1 MKLNEMRQKIRES
14 EKTKKLISDVR
25 LIWKPALITIGAMAA
40 LLVIVLLSISI
51 SSKEPVSEFL
61 ARWEQIVEAGDM
73 QAYDAICS
81 EEFKDKFKNL
91 HGEIK
96 NLIAEQDVD
105 VYMEDDNIETIK
117 VDNNHYV
124 IDHIPVSL
132 SKADVQTRQNLDFK
146 LDVKREGLIN
156 RKWKIALAEYDF
168 VNLVEMEEEEIDQAV
183 VAAVGID
190 KEIVSPLAEPEK
202 APLDT
207 DIRIRQTLEVWR
219 TAWNSKELDK
229 YIDCYADY
237 ADITRVTV
245 VGGKEQRS
253 KLTKTELRD
262 HIARLNKKYSK
273 VLVEITDLEIEGDVA
288 TATANFIQEYSSW
301 RLPDKKPVYHDLGT
315 KELQFVKH
323 DVEWKIANENWTLYK
338 DVPIYR
344 KREY

>member
-1 MKLNEMRQKIRES
+1 MKLSEMRQKIRES
-14 EKTKKLISDVR
+14 ERTKKLISDAR

-40 LLVIVLLSISI
+40 LLVIILLSISI
-51 SSKEPVSEFL
+51 SSKKPVSEFL
-61 ARWEQIVEAGDM
+61 AQWEQIVEAGDM

-81 EEFKDKFKNL
+81 EEFKEKFKNL

-96 NLIAEQDVD
+96 SLIANQDVD

-132 SKADVQTRQNLDFK
+132 SEADVQTRQNLDFK

-168 VNLVEMEEEEIDQAV
+168 VVMEEVEIEQVA
-183 VAAVGID
+183 VAAVGAD
-190 KEIVSPLAEPEK
+190 EEIVGPLAEPEK

-207 DIRIRQTLEVWR
+207 AIRIRQTLEVWR

-273 VLVEITDLEIEGDVA
+273 ILVEITGLKIEGDVA
-288 TATANFIQEYSSW
+288 TATANFFQEYSSW
-301 RLPDKKPVYHDLGT
+301 RLPDREPAYHDLGT

-323 DVEWKIANENWTLYK
+323 DVEWKIAIENWTLYK
-338 DVPIYR
+338 DVPIYQ